1 MDLQDD
7 VTSQRV
13 GLQQLKLEIK
23 LNSLLNDQMVSLE
36 DWAAL
41 ERDHVSFLVGAI
53 ADLEANTLR
62 LPATGGTKADI
73 ESLKAAMSSA
83 LDVMQVMGS
92 SIWSLLSK
100 VEEMNKMVSELA
112 VVVTKESSMQGKC
125 EDLLA
130 STAIMQIILHG
141 FQYDI
146 SLLTKLTQRLS
157 DLGAMYYARD
167 IFLSVQKPD
176 VFLFNVLMRGFSK
189 NESPHSSLSVFTH
202 LRKSTDLKPNSSTYT
217 YAISAASGFRDE
229 RVARVVHG
237 QAVVDGF
244 DSELHVGS
252 NIVKMYFKFSRVED
266 ARKVFE
272 RMPEKDAVLWNTMLS
287 GYRENEMYEES
298 IQELRLGMQIHSL
311 ATKTGCYSHDFV
323 LTGFVSLYSKCGKI
337 GGLSTL
343 FQEFCI
349 PDVVAY
355 NAMIHGYTSNGETEL
370 SLSLFREMV
379 LSGASLKSNF
389 LSHASVSTA
398 LTTVYSKL
406 NEIESARKIFD
417 ESPDKSLASWNA
429 MISGYT
435 QNGMTDDAISLFREM
450 QKSEFSPNPITITC
464 ILSACAQ
471 LGTLSLGKWVHGLV
485 SSTDFES
492 SIYVSTALIGMY
504 AKCGSIA
511 EARRLF
517 DLMPKKNEVTWNTMI
532 SGYGLHG
539 LGHEAL
545 DIFSEML
552 SSGIAP
558 KPVTFLCVLYACS
571 HAGLVKEGDEI
582 FNSMIH
588 QYGFE
593 PSVKHYACMVD
604 ILGRAGH
611 LQRALQFIETMP
623 GEPDPSVWQTLLG
636 ACRIHKDTN
645 LARTVSEKLI
655 ELDPDNVGY
664 HVLLSNIHSAD
675 RDYPQAAMS
684 HPQAKAI
691 YEKLEKLEGKMREA
705 GYQPETELALHDVE
719 EEDRE
724 LMVKFHSERL
734 AIAFGLIA
742 TEPGTEIRIIKNLR
756 VCLDCHTVT
765 KLISKITERV
775 IVVRDGN
782 RFHHFKDGVCSCG
795 DYW

>member
-1 MDLQDD
+1 MLLRTVSAATAETTVAVINKNNFFDLFKRL
-7 VTSQRV
+7 TCLSH
-13 GLQQLKLEIK
+13 
-23 LNSLLNDQMVSLE
+23 LNQTH
-36 DWAAL
+36 A
-41 ERDHVSFLVGAI
+41 
-53 ADLEANTLR
+53 
-62 LPATGGTKADI
+62 
-73 ESLKAAMSSA
+73 
-83 LDVMQVMGS
+83 
-92 SIWSLLSK
+92 
-100 VEEMNKMVSELA
+100 
-112 VVVTKESSMQGKC
+112 
-125 EDLLA
+125 
-130 STAIMQIILHG
+130 QIILHG
-141 FQYDI
+141 NNI
-146 SLLTKLTQRLS
+146 ELLTKLTQRLS
-157 DLGAMYYARD
+157 DLGAIHYARD
-167 IFLSVQKPD
+167 LFLSVQRPD
-176 VFLFNVLMRGFSK
+176 EFLFNVLIRGFSNNK
-189 NESPHSSLSVFTH
+189 LPHSSLSLFAL

-217 YAISAASGFRDE
+217 CAISAASCFRDE
-229 RVARVVHG
+229 RPGRVIHS

-252 NIVKMYFKFSRVED
+252 NFVKMYFKFSRVDD
-266 ARKVFE
+266 ARKVFD

-298 IQELRLGMQIHSL
+298 IQIFRDMINESCTRLDSTTVLNILPAVAELQELRLGLQILSL

-323 LTGFVSLYSKCGKI
+323 LTGFISVFSKCGKTEV
-337 GGLSTL
+337 LSTL
-343 FQEFCI
+343 FREFRI

-370 SLSLFREMV
+370 SLSLFKELV
-379 LSGASLKSNF
+379 LSGTRLNSSTLVSLIPVSGHLMLIYAIHGYSLKSGF
-389 LSHASVSTA
+389 LFHESVPTA
-398 LTTVYSKL
+398 LTTVYCKL
-406 NEIESARKIFD
+406 NEMESARKIFD
-417 ESPDKSLASWNA
+417 ESPDKSLATWNA

-435 QNGMTDDAISLFREM
+435 QNGLTEDAISLFREM

-485 SSTDFES
+485 RSTGFES

-539 LGHEAL
+539 QGHEAL
-545 DIFSEML
+545 NIFSEML
-552 SSGIAP
+552 NSGIAP
-558 KPVTFLCVLYACS
+558 TPVTFLCVLYACS

-588 QYGFE
+588 RYGFE

-611 LQRALQFIETMP
+611 LQRALQFIEAMP
-623 GEPDPSVWQTLLG
+623 IEPDPSVWQTLLG

-645 LARTVSEKLI
+645 LARTVSEKLF

-675 RDYPQAAMS
+675 RNYPQAATVRQTAKKRKLAKAPGYTLIEIGETPHVFTSGDQS
-684 HPQAKAI
+684 HPQVKAI

-719 EEDRE
+719 EEERE
-724 LMVKFHSERL
+724 LMVKVHSERL

-775 IVVRDGN
+775 IVVRDAN

>member
-1 MDLQDD
+1 MLLRTVSAATAETNVATVINKNFFDLFKRS
-7 VTSQRV
+7 TS
-13 GLQQLKLEIK
+13 
-23 LNSLLNDQMVSLE
+23 
-36 DWAAL
+36 
-41 ERDHVSFLVGAI
+41 
-53 ADLEANTLR
+53 
-62 LPATGGTKADI
+62 
-73 ESLKAAMSSA
+73 
-83 LDVMQVMGS
+83 
-92 SIWSLLSK
+92 LSH
-100 VEEMNKMVSELA
+100 LTQTHA
-112 VVVTKESSMQGKC
+112 
-125 EDLLA
+125 
-130 STAIMQIILHG
+130 QIILHG

-189 NESPHSSLSVFTH
+189 NESPHTSLSVFTH
-202 LRKSTDLKPNSSTYT
+202 LRKSTDLKPNSTTYT

-266 ARKVFE
+266 ARKVFD
-272 RMPEKDAVLWNTMLS
+272 RMPEKDAVSWNTMLS

-323 LTGFVSLYSKCGKI
+323 LT
-337 GGLSTL
+337 
-343 FQEFCI
+343 
-349 PDVVAY
+349 VAY
-355 NAMIHGYTSNGETEL
+355 NAMIHGYTSNGDTEL

-379 LSGASLKSNF
+379 LSGARLNSNTVVSLIPVSSHLMLVYAIHGFSLKSNF
-389 LSHASVSTA
+389 LSHASVSTS

-406 NEIESARKIFD
+406 NEIESAREIFD

-435 QNGMTDDAISLFREM
+435 QNGLTDDAISLFKEM

-485 SSTDFES
+485 KSTDFES

-511 EARRLF
+511 EAHRLF
-517 DLMPKKNEVTWNTMI
+517 DVMPKKNEVTWNTMI

-539 LGHEAL
+539 HGHEAL

-552 SSGIAP
+552 NSGIAP
-558 KPVTFLCVLYACS
+558 TPVTFLCVLYACS

-582 FNSMIH
+582 FSSMIH

-623 GEPDPSVWQTLLG
+623 GDPDPSVWQTLLG

-645 LARTVSEKLI
+645 LARTVSEKLF

-675 RDYPQAAMS
+675 RNYPQAATVRQTAKNRKLAKAPGYTLIEIGETPHVFTSGDQS

-719 EEDRE
+719 EEERE

-775 IVVRDGN
+775 IVVRDAN

>member
-1 MDLQDD
+1 MLLRTISAATAGAETSVGVINKNNFFDLFKRS
-7 VTSQRV
+7 TS
-13 GLQQLKLEIK
+13 
-23 LNSLLNDQMVSLE
+23 
-36 DWAAL
+36 
-41 ERDHVSFLVGAI
+41 
-53 ADLEANTLR
+53 
-62 LPATGGTKADI
+62 
-73 ESLKAAMSSA
+73 
-83 LDVMQVMGS
+83 
-92 SIWSLLSK
+92 LSH
-100 VEEMNKMVSELA
+100 LTQTHA
-112 VVVTKESSMQGKC
+112 
-125 EDLLA
+125 
-130 STAIMQIILHG
+130 QIILHG
-141 FQYDI
+141 FRYDI

-157 DLGAMYYARD
+157 DLGAIYYARD
-167 IFLSVQKPD
+167 IFLSVQRPD
-176 VFLFNVLMRGFSK
+176 VFLFNVLMRGFSN
-189 NESPHSSLSVFTH
+189 NESPHTSLSVFAQ
-202 LRKSTDLKPNSSTYT
+202 LRKSTDLKPNSATYT
-217 YAISAASGFRDE
+217 YAISAASGFRDARAG
-229 RVARVVHG
+229 RVIHG

-252 NIVKMYFKFSRVED
+252 NIVKMYFKFSRVDD
-266 ARKVFE
+266 ARKVFD

-298 IQELRLGMQIHSL
+298 IQVFRDLIKESCTRLDSTTVLNILPVIAELQELRLGMQIHSL
-311 ATKTGCYSHDFV
+311 ATKTGSYSHDFV

-337 GGLSTL
+337 DVLSTL
-343 FQEFCI
+343 FREFCI

-370 SLSLFREMV
+370 SLRLFKEMM
-379 LSGASLKSNF
+379 LSGARLNSSTLVSLIPVSGHLMLIYGIHGYSLKSNF

-398 LTTVYSKL
+398 LTTVYSKS

-435 QNGMTDDAISLFREM
+435 QNGLTNDAISLFREM
-450 QKSEFSPNPITITC
+450 QKSMFSPNPITITC

-485 SSTDFES
+485 RSTDIES

-539 LGHEAL
+539 HGHEAL

-558 KPVTFLCVLYACS
+558 TPVTFLCILYACS

-593 PSVKHYACMVD
+593 PSDKHYACMVD

-611 LQRALQFIETMP
+611 LQRAMQFIEAMP

-645 LARTVSEKLI
+645 LARTVSEKLF

-675 RDYPQAAMS
+675 RNYPQAATVRQTAKNRKLAKAPGYTLIEIGETPHVFTSGDQS

-719 EEDRE
+719 EEERE

-775 IVVRDGN
+775 IVVRDAN